1 VVVQDSI
8 KDELVEKIANVAK
21 TLQPGDP
28 LDAKTIIGAMVDKSQ
43 TDRVMGY
50 INKGQEEGAK
60 LHYGGK
66 QVRQETGGFY
76 IEPTIFDGVSND
88 MTIAREEIFGPV
100 VSTITF
106 KDMEEGIKIANDT
119 IYGLA
124 ASVWTRDISKA
135 HQLAQALKAGTVWV
149 NTYDDVDMSTPFGGY
164 KQSGN
169 GRDRSLHAL
178 EKYTQLKT
186 TWINIA

>member
-1 VVVQDSI
+1 
-8 KDELVEKIANVAK
+8 
-21 TLQPGDP
+21 
-28 LDAKTIIGAMVDKSQ
+28 
-43 TDRVMGY
+43 
-50 INKGQEEGAK
+50 
-60 LHYGGK
+60 
-66 QVRQETGGFY
+66 
-76 IEPTIFDGVSND
+76 
-88 MTIAREEIFGPV
+88 
-100 VSTITF
+100 
-106 KDMEEGIKIANDT
+106 MEEGIKIANDT

-135 HQLAQALKAGTVWV
+135 HQLAQALRAGTVWV

>member
-1 VVVQDSI
+1 MQDSI

-28 LDAKTIIGAMVDKSQ
+28 LDAKTIVGAMVDKNQ
-43 TDRVMGY
+43 TERVMGY
-50 INKGQEEGAK
+50 IGKGQEEGAK

-66 QVRQETGGFY
+66 QVMQETGGFY
-76 IEPTIFDGVSND
+76 IEPTIFDNVSND

-135 HQLAQALKAGTVWV
+135 HQLAQALRAGTVWV

>member
-1 VVVQDSI
+1 MSYI
-8 KDELVEKIANVAK
+8 KDELIEKIAGVAA
-21 TLQPGDP
+21 TLQPMDP
-28 LDAKTIIGAMVDKSQ
+28 LNPKAMVGAMVDK
-43 TDRVMGY
+43 THTNRVMGY

-60 LHYGGK
+60 LFHGGR
-66 QVRQETGGFY
+66 QVLQETGGYY
-76 IEPTIFDGVSND
+76 IEPTIFDNVSND

-100 VSTITF
+100 ISTITF
-106 KDMEEGIKIANDT
+106 KDLEEGVRIANET

-135 HQLAQALKAGTVWV
+135 HQLAQALRAGTVWV

-164 KQSGN
+164 KQSGS

-178 EKYTQLKT
+178 EKYTQIKT